1 MRDRMLFEHFFHFAQ
16 LARRPCVFGGETS
29 RARTKRAVMV
39 QLEELEDGRPAA
51 EVVTGT
57 ELFARIQGCEG
68 CDRLYIASEVAFG
81 DGGKANAFALLS
93 FGADTPDGFA
103 SSSHTHVYLRAD
115 NGALITKLRAACDF
129 IRDALARG
137 VDVAL
142 VSKEEGEAGAGFVAA
157 AFLILERS
165 MRWEAA
171 VDAVMRARPL
181 NGLKDHAEFMKNV
194 RFLGRNGIPDWA

>member
-1 MRDRMLFEHFFHFAQ
+1 MFRDS
-16 LARRPCVFGGETS
+16 ETS
-29 RARTKRAVMV
+29 QVIRTRLAAMV
-39 QLEELEDGRPAA
+39 QLEELEEDGPPAA

-57 ELFARIQGCEG
+57 EFFARIQGCEG

-81 DGGKANAFALLS
+81 DGGKANAFAHVLS

-103 SSSHTHVYLRAD
+103 SFPHTHVYLRAD
-115 NGALITKLRAACDF
+115 NGALITKLRVACDF

-142 VSKEEGEAGAGFVAA
+142 VSKEEGEAGSAFVAA

>member
-1 MRDRMLFEHFFHFAQ
+1 
-16 LARRPCVFGGETS
+16 
-29 RARTKRAVMV
+29 MV
-39 QLEELEDGRPAA
+39 HLEELEDGRPAA

-81 DGGKANAFALLS
+81 DGGKAKNAFALLS

-103 SSSHTHVYLRAD
+103 SSPHTHVYLRAD

-157 AFLILERS
+157 SFLIWNNRCVGSGGRNGDVREAVERS
-165 MRWEAA
+165 EGPRGVHEE
-171 VDAVMRARPL
+171 RAI
-181 NGLKDHAEFMKNV
+181 
-194 RFLGRNGIPDWA
+194 LGRNGIRLG

>member
-1 MRDRMLFEHFFHFAQ
+1 
-16 LARRPCVFGGETS
+16 
-29 RARTKRAVMV
+29 MV
-39 QLEELEDGRPAA
+39 QLEELEEDGPPAA

-57 ELFARIQGCEG
+57 EVFARIQGCEG

-81 DGGKANAFALLS
+81 DGGKAKNAFALLS

-103 SSSHTHVYLRAD
+103 SSPHTHVYLRAD

-157 AFLILERS
+157 AFLILEHS
-165 MRWEAA
+165 MCWEAA
-171 VDAVMRARPL
+171 VETVMRARPL